1 MKTIFSTFPSGCG
14 DCLFIVIKDEDG
26 GSQYS
31 IMTDCGS
38 LTDDI
43 KSYIRNELQMTI
55 DMLIVHILMV
65 IMLMVSPNYFLTL
78 TSYSS
83 ALGKFFLIVFSP
95 NLMQNDNLLMKQ
107 QTH

>member
-55 DMLIVHILMV
+55 DMLIVTHIDGDHVNGVTKL
-65 IMLMVSPNYFLTL
+65 LLDPNFVQLRIGL
-78 TSYSS
+78 TSSLFC
-83 ALGKFFLIVFSP
+83 A
-95 NLMQNDNLLMKQ
+95 
-107 QTH
+107 TT